1 MPIPIE
7 QKGIKFLTKLLA
19 QKGRVVEK
27 SDNKTFD
34 LRVDGKYAEVK
45 TKSNPYNKLDFLSFT
60 DKQYREILHG
70 NFTIFLVCNIKNI
83 DGIPEVYEFSSD
95 TLKKIE
101 PKKYT
106 SHEYNKP
113 IIDDIKKIKL

>member
-1 MPIPIE
+1 MPNPIE
-7 QKGIKFLTKLLA
+7 QKGIEMLTKLLTK
-19 QKGRVVEK
+19 QGRKVLK

-34 LRVDGKYAEVK
+34 LVVNGKYAEVK
-45 TKSNPYNKLDFLSFT
+45 TKRKPYNKLDFLSFT
-60 DKQYREILHG
+60 DRQYKEIRNG
-70 NFTIFLVCNIKNI
+70 NFTVFLVCNIGNP
-83 DGIPEVYEFSSD
+83 DNLQVYEFKSSK
-95 TLKKIE
+95 LKNIL